1 MSVLEDWQWRCSD
14 FERTQILNSS
24 RLTPSAHLCCN
35 VNVIYINIMKFPNM
49 IEMQLWE
56 NKPSKKKK
64 TLLSSGIDSL
74 TCSEVLKE
82 TAGYLHSIV
91 HGRDSV
97 YAAFTNRVGADPD
110 VLLQLVHVGELGW
123 ASVQLERAGIIN
135 IYTVSCDI
143 TKKKKSS
150 STASPR
156 VLHERRWRM
165 QVTLQLVYASQQR
178 VSNVRAS
185 W

>member
-1 MSVLEDWQWRCSD
+1 
-14 FERTQILNSS
+14 
-24 RLTPSAHLCCN
+24 
-35 VNVIYINIMKFPNM
+35 MKFPNM

-56 NKPSKKKK
+56 NKPSKKNK

-97 YAAFTNRVGADPD
+97 YTAFTNRVGADPD

-143 TKKKKSS
+143 TKKKVPAQHHLVSFTSDAEGCKWHFSLS
-150 STASPR
+150 
-156 VLHERRWRM
+156 M
-165 QVTLQLVYASQQR
+165 QVNNVYQMLEHPGNLSPTTKNIMS
-178 VSNVRAS
+178 VKLTFGEEKK
-185 W
+185 

>member
-1 MSVLEDWQWRCSD
+1 
-14 FERTQILNSS
+14 
-24 RLTPSAHLCCN
+24 
-35 VNVIYINIMKFPNM
+35 MKFPNM

-56 NKPSKKKK
+56 NKPSKKKQN
-64 TLLSSGIDSL
+64 TS
-74 TCSEVLKE
+74 VLWYRFFNMFRGHKE

-97 YAAFTNRVGADPD
+97 YTAFTNRVGADPD

-143 TKKKKSS
+143 TQKKKKSS